1 MIRFPGIRKNEK
13 KMNATILTDGG
24 VLGSVYVES
33 FKKMI

>member
-1 MIRFPGIRKNEK
+1 MIRFPNARETI